1 MNIIQLKSYLL
12 LVLLCLGVGLN
23 SYAENEQYIQVTG
36 VMDICTDYSNGAHS
50 FVYLGNKAK
59 VRGIDALFF
68 NDHDLVTMEWGIRPF
83 ENLIKYK
90 VKKAS
95 ILKNGP
101 ERYLQMIQAASKQF
115 PEVIFIPGS
124 ESSPYYYW
132 KGFPFINNLT
142 VNDWERHLLIVG
154 FDSPQDYE
162 DLPLLHNKYSKKF
175 VLQSLSPG
183 LFLLF
188 IPVLLGIFL
197 LKKKR
202 KMRYL
207 GIALLVFSL
216 LMLIDE
222 LPFKS
227 SPYDQYQGDQ
237 GISPYQEMI
246 DYVSSREGMIF
257 WNHPE
262 TKSGKGQLNKFVY
275 RDTPPYPQVLL
286 ESKDYTGFAA
296 IYPDNITITEPGE
309 IWDQVLE
316 EYCSGKRLAPIWGI
330 SSSNYHDE
338 GEPGE
343 NLGNCLNIFIVK
355 NKSKEEILEAL
366 KKGRFYAYRGRIS
379 IPKLI
384 LEEFSIFDSDTSQL
398 GIMGEVVSFKGKPN
412 VKIRITSDD
421 MDKDTVITVRLI
433 RDGLLIKTYKSE
445 GLLDINFLD
454 EAVQS
459 GKKIYYRLDVRDNKG
474 RTIVSNPIFLQF

>member
-1 MNIIQLKSYLL
+1 MLI
-12 LVLLCLGVGLN
+12 LLCLGVGLN

-50 FVYLGNKAK
+50 FVYLGNKAEA
-59 VRGIDALFF
+59 RGIDALFF
-68 NDHDLVTMEWGIRPF
+68 NDHDLMTMEWGIRPF

-101 ERYLQMIQAASKQF
+101 ERYLQLIQAASKQF

-132 KGFPFINNLT
+132 KGFPIIDNLT
-142 VNDWERHLLIVG
+142 VFDWERHLLIVG
-154 FDSPQDYE
+154 FDTPDDYKE
-162 DLPLLHNKYSKKF
+162 LPLLHNKYSKKF

-188 IPVLLGIFL
+188 IPILLGIFL
-197 LKKKR
+197 LKKKG
-202 KMRYL
+202 KMKYL
-207 GIALLVFSL
+207 GIALLVFSI
-216 LMLIDE
+216 LMMIDE

-227 SPYDQYQGDQ
+227 SPYDQYQGNQ
-237 GISPYQEMI
+237 GISPYQGMI

-262 TKSGKGQLNKFVY
+262 TASGKGQLNKIVY

-286 ESKDYTGFAA
+286 ESRDYTGFAA
-296 IYPDNITITEPGE
+296 IYPDNITITEPGG

-316 EYCSGKRLAPIWGI
+316 EYCLGKRSAPIWGI
-330 SSSNYHDE
+330 SCSNYHVE
-338 GEPGE
+338 GETGG
-343 NLGNCLNIFIVK
+343 LGALINIFLVE
-355 NKSKEEILEAL
+355 NKTQENILDAL
-366 KKGRFYAYRGRIS
+366 RKGRFYAYRGGINFPR
-379 IPKLI
+379 LT
-384 LEEFSIFDSDTSQL
+384 LEEFSILDSNTSQL
-398 GIMGEVVSFKGKPN
+398 GIMGEVVSFKGKPDIN
-412 VKIRITSDD
+412 IRVNSDD
-421 MDKDTVITVRLI
+421 MDKDTVITLRLI
-433 RDGLLIKTYKSE
+433 RDGLLLKTFSSE
-445 GLLDINFLD
+445 GLLDIRFQD

-459 GKKIYYRLDVRDNKG
+459 GKKIYYRLDVSDNKG
-474 RTIVSNPIFLQF
+474 RKIVSNPIFLQY

>member
-1 MNIIQLKSYLL
+1 MKTIQLKSCLL
-12 LVLLCLGVGLN
+12 LVFLCLGVGLN
-23 SYAENEQYIQVTG
+23 SHAENEQYIQVSG

-68 NDHDLVTMEWGIRPF
+68 NDHDLMTMEWGIRPF

-132 KGFPFINNLT
+132 KGFPIINNLT
-142 VNDWERHLLIVG
+142 VFDWERHLLIVG
-154 FDSPQDYE
+154 FDTPQDYE
-162 DLPLLHNKYSKKF
+162 GLPLLHNKYSKKF

-197 LKKKR
+197 LKKKG
-202 KMRYL
+202 KMGYL
-207 GIALLVFSL
+207 GIALLVFSI

-227 SPYDQYQGDQ
+227 SPYDQYQGNI
-237 GISPYQEMI
+237 GISPYQGMI

-262 TKSGKGQLNKFVY
+262 TMSGKGQLNKIVY

-296 IYPDNITITEPGE
+296 LYPDNITITEPGN

-316 EYCSGKRLAPIWGI
+316 EYCSGKRVAPIWGI
-330 SSSNYHDE
+330 SCSNYHVE
-338 GEPGE
+338 GETVG
-343 NLGNCLNIFIVK
+343 LGWYINIFLVE
-355 NKSKEEILEAL
+355 NKTQENILDAL
-366 KKGRFYAYRGRIS
+366 RKGRFYAYLGGIS
-379 IPKLI
+379 IPRLI
-384 LEEFSIFDSDTSQL
+384 LEEFSILDSNTSQI
-398 GIMGEVVSFKGKPN
+398 GIMGEVVFFKGKPN
-412 VKIRITSDD
+412 INIRVNSKD
-421 MDKDTVITVRLI
+421 MDKDTIITLRLI
-433 RDGLLIKTYKSE
+433 RDGFLFKTYTSE
-445 GLLDINFLD
+445 GLLDIRFQD
-454 EAVQS
+454 DAAQS
-459 GKKIYYRLDVRDNKG
+459 GEKIYYRLDVRDNKG
-474 RTIVSNPIFLQF
+474 RKIVSNPIFLQY

>member
-1 MNIIQLKSYLL
+1 MNIIQLKYYLL

-23 SYAENEQYIQVTG
+23 SYAENEQYIQVSG
-36 VMDICTDYSNGAHS
+36 VMDICTDFSNGGHS
-50 FVYLGNKAK
+50 FVYLGNKAEA
-59 VRGIDALFF
+59 RGIDALFF
-68 NDHDLVTMEWGIRPF
+68 NDHDLMTMEWGIRPF

-101 ERYLQMIQAASKQF
+101 EKYLQMIQAASEQF

-132 KGFPFINNLT
+132 KGFPIINNLT

-154 FDSPQDYE
+154 FDLPQDYE
-162 DLPLLHNKYSKKF
+162 GLPLLHNKYSKKF

-197 LKKKR
+197 LKKKG

-207 GIALLVFSL
+207 GIALLVFSIF
-216 LMLIDE
+216 MLIDE

-227 SPYDQYQGDQ
+227 SPYDQYQGDI
-237 GISPYQEMI
+237 GISPYQSMI

-262 TKSGKGQLNKFVY
+262 TQSGKGQLNKIVS
-275 RDTPPYPQVLL
+275 RDTPTYAHVLL
-286 ESKDYTGFAA
+286 ESRDYTGFAA
-296 IYPDNITITEPGE
+296 LYPDNITITEPGN

-316 EYCSGKRLAPIWGI
+316 EYCSGKRSTPIWGI
-330 SSSNYHDE
+330 SCSNYHVE
-338 GEPGE
+338 GEAGE
-343 NLGNCLNIFIVK
+343 KLGNFLNIFMVK
-355 NKSKEEILEAL
+355 NKTKKEILDAL
-366 KKGRFYAYRGRIS
+366 KKGRFYAYRADIS
-379 IPKLI
+379 IPRLI
-384 LEEFSIFDSDTSQL
+384 LEEFSILDSDTSQL

-412 VKIRITSDD
+412 INIRVTSDD
-421 MDKDTVITVRLI
+421 LDKDTVITVRLI
-433 RDGLLIKTYKSE
+433 RNSLLFKSFTSE
-445 GLLDINFLD
+445 GLLDIRFQD
-454 EAVQS
+454 EAALP
-459 GKKIYYRLDVRDNKG
+459 GEKIYYRLDVSDSKG
-474 RTIVSNPIFLQF
+474 RKIVSNPIFLQF